1 MVYKILILLIILFL
15 IYNFVNKKEYF
26 KNENTLYIIIPIRD
40 REEDLK
46 DYLKNALPVFDY
58 HRINYKILI
67 VEQEQGKKFNKAK
80 INNVGFLE
88 MNKKYP
94 KSQRILFNDVDNY
107 PLDKNAINFKCPIR
121 GIHHFF
127 GHYFCLGGI
136 FLINKNDYIKLNGF
150 SNNFWG
156 WGGEDVD
163 FQKRAEIL
171 GVKIVRDNFFERH
184 LNKKVKKL
192 KDNISKPIKKKFRPN
207 SKKLNTLKNQ
217 YKTEPKIIGLDGL
230 NNCYY
235 KVIKRKK
242 YSKNI
247 ERILVDI

>member
-1 MVYKILILLIILFL
+1 MVYKMLMLLIILFL

-26 KNENTLYIIIPIRD
+26 ENENTLYIIIPIRD

-107 PLDKNAINFKCPIR
+107 PLDKNAINFKCLLEEYI
-121 GIHHFF
+121 IFF
-127 GHYFCLGGI
+127 GHYHCLGG
-136 FLINKNDYIKLNGF
+136 FFNK
-150 SNNFWG
+150 
-156 WGGEDVD
+156 
-163 FQKRAEIL
+163 
-171 GVKIVRDNFFERH
+171 
-184 LNKKVKKL
+184 
-192 KDNISKPIKKKFRPN
+192 
-207 SKKLNTLKNQ
+207 
-217 YKTEPKIIGLDGL
+217 
-230 NNCYY
+230 
-235 KVIKRKK
+235 
-242 YSKNI
+242 
-247 ERILVDI
+247 